1 MSVFTSK
8 DLAAAAQRVAAHI
21 ATQADALNTADGKLG
36 DGDLGVTMVNG
47 WNEIVS
53 IADGFPEDVGMA
65 FLEGSKAFQR
75 VAPSSFGTLM
85 ATALMSAAKACKGKT
100 EVDYAEVPALLAGA
114 CDAMMARG
122 KGALGDKTVLD
133 ALDAMAAATS
143 GMSNPADILVAADTA
158 AETALADFTKRPN
171 KLGRARMFGDK
182 SVGLEDPGMLAAREM
197 VRGVK

>member
-1 MSVFTSK
+1 MSTFTST
-8 DLAAAAQRVAAHI
+8 DLAVAARRVAAHI
-21 ATQADALNTADGKLG
+21 ETRADALNSADGKLG

-53 IADGFPEDVGMA
+53 IADKFPEDVGMA

-85 ATALMSAAKACKGKT
+85 ATALMSAAKACKGRT
-100 EVDYAEVPALLAGA
+100 EVDFAEVPTLLAGA
-114 CDAMMARG
+114 RDAMMARG
-122 KGALGDKTVLD
+122 KGALGDKSVLD
-133 ALDAMAAATS
+133 ALDAMAAATT
-143 GMSNPADILVAADTA
+143 GMSDPADILAAADAA
-158 AETALADFTKRPN
+158 AETALADFAKKPN

-182 SVGLEDPGMLAAREM
+182 SIGLEDPGMLAAREM

>member
-1 MSVFTSK
+1 MSTFTSK
-8 DLAAAAQRVAAHI
+8 DLAAAARRIAAHI
-21 ATQADALNTADGKLG
+21 ATCADALNSADGKLG

-53 IADGFPEDVGMA
+53 VADTFPDDVGMA

-100 EVDYAEVPALLAGA
+100 EVDFAEVPALFVLARS
-114 CDAMMARG
+114 AMMARG

-133 ALDAMAAATS
+133 TLDAMAAATS
-143 GMSNPADILVAADTA
+143 SMSTPADIFAAADA
-158 AETALADFTKRPN
+158 AAASALADFTQKPN

-182 SVGLEDPGMLAAREM
+182 SIGLEDPGMLAAREM
-197 VRGVK
+197 VRGIA